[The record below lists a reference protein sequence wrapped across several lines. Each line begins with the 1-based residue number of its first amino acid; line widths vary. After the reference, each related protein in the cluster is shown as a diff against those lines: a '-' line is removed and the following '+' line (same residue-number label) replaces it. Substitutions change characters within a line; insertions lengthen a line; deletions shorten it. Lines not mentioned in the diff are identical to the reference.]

1 MSMHDSSP
9 DRPNYSKL
17 KADERRKY
25 SRIGT
30 DQVIS
35 FAPLDNRDLL
45 GVSRNVSSG
54 GIRFEAVGCE
64 INLGD
69 TLRVTF
75 NVGEHTVIAVGQV
88 AWATEMD
95 PITTDVGLE
104 FFEIDPTTGAELSVV
119 EMIGTQFTGLAA
131 DPIMGVLYV
140 TDTVNDQEHGLRALY
155 VALTRPTQ
163 RLSIVHADEL
173 PQ

>member
-1 MSMHDSSP
+1 MGKPSDG
-9 DRPNYSKL
+9 
-17 KADERRKY
+17 ERRKY
-25 SRIGT
+25 QRIAT

-35 FAPLDNRDLL
+35 FAPVETRDLL
-45 GVSRNVSSG
+45 GVSRNLSIG

-75 NVGEHTVIAVGQV
+75 NVGDHTVVAVGQV

-104 FFEIDPTTGAELSVV
+104 FIEIDPAAMQLLDDMTAV
-119 EMIGTQFTGLAA
+119 EAST
-131 DPIMGVLYV
+131 
-140 TDTVNDQEHGLRALY
+140 
-155 VALTRPTQ
+155 
-163 RLSIVHADEL
+163 
-173 PQ
+173 

>member
-1 MSMHDSSP
+1 MGEGQ
-9 DRPNYSKL
+9 
-17 KADERRKY
+17 DERRKY
-25 SRIGT
+25 QRIGT

-35 FAPLDNRDLL
+35 FAPVETRDLL
-45 GVSRNVSSG
+45 AVSRNLSSG

-75 NVGEHTVIAVGQV
+75 NVGEHTVVAVGRV

-104 FFEIDPTTGAELSVV
+104 FIEIDPAAMGLLEEMTGV
-119 EMIGTQFTGLAA
+119 EVPA
-131 DPIMGVLYV
+131 
-140 TDTVNDQEHGLRALY
+140 
-155 VALTRPTQ
+155 
-163 RLSIVHADEL
+163 
-173 PQ
+173 